1 MHHTH
6 FCSFLHRKHC
16 GIKSIR
22 WLYCYL
28 YLLFKCQYDIKAI
41 FGPLIDKNLENIAIF
56 FLDSCAN
63 PEFVTLFT
71 KVFKLI
77 LKILPNV
84 AQKYFSLLFTTTF
97 KMFQVN
103 PKQNSGV
110 LSVFSFT
117 ISILDT
123 DPGFG
128 VWLKENYSEFNQFL
142 ISTVNQYKDPDLIK
156 NFTNLQSKIMLYND
170 LIFLECAEYGEI
182 LRVLLESLLTIKE
195 YSMTKEILLF
205 FNSFMGLP
213 KGLNHPNV
221 LKILPDLIKTLI
233 FLLPDISRNF
243 LIYEIH
249 VFQALIKSYGKGNN
263 ELFAFIRESLNNEKF
278 VEVNEKQKVLIFLSF
293 FHFFYKFTN
302 FLINS

>member
-1 MHHTH
+1 
-6 FCSFLHRKHC
+6 
-16 GIKSIR
+16 
-22 WLYCYL
+22 
-28 YLLFKCQYDIKAI
+28 
-41 FGPLIDKNLENIAIF
+41 
-56 FLDSCAN
+56 
-63 PEFVTLFT
+63 
-71 KVFKLI
+71 
-77 LKILPNV
+77 
-84 AQKYFSLLFTTTF
+84 
-97 KMFQVN
+97 MFQVN
-103 PKQNSGV
+103 PKQNSAV

-142 ISTVNQYKDPDLIK
+142 ITTVNQYKDPDLIK

-170 LIFLECAEYGEI
+170 LIFLECVEYGEI

-278 VEVNEKQKVLIFLSF
+278 EEVTEKQKVFYFFFIILLNLLKMLILGYFC
-293 FHFFYKFTN
+293 
-302 FLINS
+302 